1 MLKKTI
7 TFEDFNGAMCTEDHY
22 FNLTT
27 AELTELQLSKDG
39 GFDNYLKKIVDA
51 QNIPELSKA
60 FKEIILLSYGV
71 KSDDGKRFV
80 KKAPDGHR
88 LADDFVD
95 SAAYSALY
103 TELFTNDA
111 AAADFVNSIIPAN
124 IGKATT
130 NPNHPALTTNK

>member
-7 TFEDFNGAMCTEDHY
+7 TYEDFNGVNHTEDFY

-27 AELTELQLSKDG
+27 AELTELQLSKTG
-39 GFDNYLKKIVDA
+39 GFDAYLKHIVDA
-51 QNIPELSKA
+51 QDIPTLSQA
-60 FKEIILLSYGV
+60 FKEIILMSYGE
-71 KSDDGKRFV
+71 KSEDGKRFI
-80 KKAPDGHR
+80 KKAPDGHK

-95 SAAYSALY
+95 SAAYATLY
-103 TELFTNDA
+103 TELFTDDA

-124 IGKATT
+124 IGKA